1 MKQLEN
7 VLHFTNINAI
17 TDTGQDHK
25 CMSNVLGKMLLKNK
39 IFLWSYKNHLTEED
53 SGRMVK

>member
-7 VLHFTNINAI
+7 ILHFTNINAI

-25 CMSNVLGKMLLKNK
+25 CMSNVLGNIKCYSKTRYSCGLTK
-39 IFLWSYKNHLTEED
+39 ITLQKKILGGW
-53 SGRMVK
+53 